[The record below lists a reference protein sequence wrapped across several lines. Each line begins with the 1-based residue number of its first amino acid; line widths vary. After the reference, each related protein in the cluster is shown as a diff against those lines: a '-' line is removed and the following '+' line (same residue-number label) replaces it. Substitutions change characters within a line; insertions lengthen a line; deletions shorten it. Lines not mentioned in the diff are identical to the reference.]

1 MAKSQKV
8 VAIAV
13 AAAFVMPTDAS
24 PAFVAGTV
32 LAVAVKASDESIKA
46 EFGALDTPEKKLEFR
61 KGFVARYM
69 HAAQCD
75 KKSADSRFDYLAKL
89 HTPGKSSRK
98 RKANAGKKRG
108 RKEKADAGVA
118 VQMSGKDALVVLH
131 AGMAHTAKAQE
142 TFAGN
147 AQFLA
152 WLGEHVAVLN
162 GTKKPE

>member
-1 MAKSQKV
+1 MAKSQKQV
-8 VAIAV
+8 VVAV

-24 PAFVAGTV
+24 HAFVAGTV

-46 EFGALDTPEKKLEFR
+46 EFGALDTPEKKLEF
-61 KGFVARYM
+61 
-69 HAAQCD
+69 
-75 KKSADSRFDYLAKL
+75 
-89 HTPGKSSRK
+89 